1 MGETEKAPNETGVRL
16 HSVRNGKIPTPDPAE
31 APVEELT
38 EDESDAPME
47 DDE

>member
-16 HSVRNGKIPTPDPAE
+16 HSVRNGKIPPPE
-31 APVEELT
+31 PVEEPI

-47 DDE
+47 DEQ